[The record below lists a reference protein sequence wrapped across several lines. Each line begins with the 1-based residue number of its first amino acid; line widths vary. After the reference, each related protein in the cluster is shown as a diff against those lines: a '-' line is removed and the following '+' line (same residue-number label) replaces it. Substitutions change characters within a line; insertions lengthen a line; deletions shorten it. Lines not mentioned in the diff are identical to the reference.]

1 MGILGRLLGT
11 ESTTPDLA
19 DDAELSARSWSWAT
33 TFPSTLTSPIPATYG
48 AAVRSQPELALAAP
62 TVWASA
68 RMVAASVSSMP
79 WLAKDRRTR
88 VVIANQPAILRQP
101 DPFNPREV
109 TLNQLAWAMLLRGEA
124 FAWLTAPDRSGR
136 PTVAIPVPNDEV
148 MVSWNRDE
156 TRPTYTWRGMSM
168 TLGVDLMHLKYQDLG
183 PGYLHGVGPVQAIAG
198 SIAGYLN
205 ADRLTAS
212 QFTEGAWVDGV
223 LEAPNKLTAPE
234 AQRLRDQWDT
244 AHAGKRGTAV
254 LEGGITYKP
263 VMMSNSDAQLLEGRT
278 YYATEIAR
286 AFGIPAPLLG
296 LPMGEGSS
304 LTYANLADIKAQ
316 FAQFAVQPV
325 TDMLEAHFSALV
337 PSTQEVLFQFGSL
350 LRADINTRFSVY
362 ERALNAGLMTRNEA
376 RELEG
381 LPAVAGGDE
390 FTPTNATQEPAQDEP
405 QPTPAQQDQVNA

>member
-1 MGILGRLLGT
+1 MGILARILGT
-11 ESTTPDLA
+11 ETHTPDLA
-19 DDAELSARSWSWAT
+19 DDTEMSARSWSWAT
-33 TFPSTLTSPIPATYG
+33 TFPSTLTSPVPATYG

-62 TVWASA
+62 TVWAAS
-68 RMVAASVSSMP
+68 RMVASSVASMA

-88 VVIANQPAILRQP
+88 QVIANQPAILRQP
-101 DPFNPREV
+101 DPFQPREV

-148 MVSWNRDE
+148 RVSWNRDE
-156 TRPTYTWRGMSM
+156 TRPVYTWRGMTM

-205 ADRLTAS
+205 ADRLTAT

-223 LEAPNKLTAPE
+223 LEAPNKLTATE
-234 AQRLRDQWDT
+234 AERMRAQWDA

-286 AFGIPAPLLG
+286 AWGIPAPLLG

-325 TDMLEAHFSALV
+325 TDMLEAQFSALV
-337 PSTQEVLFQFGSL
+337 PSTQEVLFLFGSL
-350 LRADINTRFSVY
+350 LRADISTRFNVY
-362 ERALNAGLMTRNEA
+362 ERALAAGLMTRNEA

-381 LPAVAGGDE
+381 LPAVPGGDD
-390 FTPTNATQEPAQDEP
+390 FPAVTSQAPADDA